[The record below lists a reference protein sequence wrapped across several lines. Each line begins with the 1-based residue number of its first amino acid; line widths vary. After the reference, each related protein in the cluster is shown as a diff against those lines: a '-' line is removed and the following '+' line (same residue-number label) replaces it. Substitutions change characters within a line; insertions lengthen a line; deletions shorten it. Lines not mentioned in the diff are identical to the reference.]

1 MRRVLSVTPLVDIFC
16 SVYLLETISSN
27 ILHVLVSGET
37 SNLKV
42 GLPRERRK
50 RNNKQE
56 NEFGDKNNLE
66 TGVK

>member
-1 MRRVLSVTPLVDIFC
+1 MTPNKIRKK
-16 SVYLLETISSN
+16 TKR
-27 ILHVLVSGET
+27 GRT